1 MLCIQNLFGLAYS
14 YLKHRVCLYLSRTLR
29 ASRLATVCTS
39 CRETKSLAVRRK
51 AILWRRVMGTHTHT
65 HPQLYELFD
74 RYELLLSAISSVM
87 QYNCVVGWGR
97 CGRGG
102 SAQLK
107 EEFSPSLM
115 LLWVTQTHV
124 IYSVHYK
131 QYHPIISLINR
142 GLTFTMKRLHQLSEL
157 LLNVSITTQ
166 TSCCPYLRAHWENE
180 QLSVV
185 HFIKFTIL
193 LLHSIVFIHFM

>member
-1 MLCIQNLFGLAYS
+1 MC
-14 YLKHRVCLYLSRTLR
+14 
-29 ASRLATVCTS
+29 VCTWAGLS
-39 CRETKSLAVRRK
+39 EQAGWLQYAPAAGKQ
-51 AILWRRVMGTHTHT
+51 RVWQWEERLSYEEEWWVHTHTHT